1 LRTFVRRLGI
11 EIAAGNRM
19 GRGVARP
26 AGATTADDGRLE
38 WDGVDLFPV
47 TSEGPIASKDVYST
61 WGTPRVLCS

>member
-1 LRTFVRRLGI
+1 
-11 EIAAGNRM
+11 M